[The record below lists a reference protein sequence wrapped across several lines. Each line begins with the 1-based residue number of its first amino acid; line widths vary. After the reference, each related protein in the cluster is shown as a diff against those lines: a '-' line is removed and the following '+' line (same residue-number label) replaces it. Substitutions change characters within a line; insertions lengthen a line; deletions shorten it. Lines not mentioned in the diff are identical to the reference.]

1 MFFYLT
7 LVHKY
12 DKNYNMT
19 AGTAHALKFSNGVE
33 CNFNGQNIS
42 EELTDDVH
50 VYVYFKEDQFEA

>member
-1 MFFYLT
+1 
-7 LVHKY
+7 
-12 DKNYNMT
+12 MT
-19 AGTAHALKFSNGVE
+19 AGTAYALKFSNGVE